1 MTFTI
6 EFGWWLLPLAV
17 TVVSYGGAIS
27 KLSFG
32 GGDYS
37 FPEVGNA
44 ILLLVATIPALAA
57 WLIWALFA

>member
-17 TVVSYGGAIS
+17 TVVSYGVAIS
-27 KLSFG
+27 KFSYG

-37 FPEVGNA
+37 FPEVGNT
-44 ILLLVATIPALAA
+44 ILLIVATIPALTA
-57 WLIWALFA
+57 WLIWALLA